1 MYKIGYLYKSMNKFS
16 KDCSPKIKITEKS
29 IEGFNKKRN
38 MSLDFS
44 NSPLKQNKK
53 IIQRN
58 TRTNSLN
65 SHFLNQ
71 TDNVMTQNY
80 PFISGMPSTNNFQ
93 YKLML
98 KKNLTGFK
106 YQNKSKNKTLNLN
119 KGFFNLSKS
128 KVPHRKKN
136 YKKMSKEPRLQ
147 NSYYINP
154 SNIHINFSTVG
165 NNIKME
171 QYTKKT
177 KSTKKINKFDIT
189 TQDSDSKNNSLNK
202 YYKKT
207 NNNSNSDYNLFKD
220 FKQIIQSSS
229 YEQQILLL
237 NEFKLFYNI
246 LPKIKNVKNSLE
258 NLQFLETE
266 GCGIIGELIRENMI
280 LKKNNEELLNTV
292 NSLQKG
298 YDEVKNNNLN
308 LKEELEEN
316 NKLLRDMK
324 TQMIIF
330 NKELNKL
337 QNMKNEN
344 NNNFLSNNNN
354 KIAKNSNKLF
364 GETGINNNRGSS
376 KKIELKELSLQNL
389 NTNLFNQ
396 SKNKFK
402 ESDTN
407 EITPSTGQGL
417 DKLLNEEQK
426 MKDENSSHN
435 SCNTEDLENISLA
448 DNLNIN
454 ELAYKSA
461 LNNFHNKNN
470 KTNNKVELPKKK
482 IENKEKKVIGN
493 LDFNT
498 KVGTDDFNE
507 EFLKDYNNFSESWR
521 KEVDK
526 MLQRRGIKV
535 NNTDGNKVNS
545 NNTLAK

>member
-1 MYKIGYLYKSMNKFS
+1 MYKIGYLYKSVNKFS
-16 KDCSPKIKITEKS
+16 KDCSPQIKITEKS

-44 NSPLKQNKK
+44 SSPLKQNKK
-53 IIQRN
+53 IIKRN

-71 TDNVMTQNY
+71 TDNIMTQNY
-80 PFISGMPSTNNFQ
+80 PFMSGIPSTNNYQ

-106 YQNKSKNKTLNLN
+106 YQNKSKNKILNLN
-119 KGFFNLSKS
+119 KGVFNLSKS

-136 YKKMSKEPRLQ
+136 FTKMSKEPHLQ

-154 SNIHINFSTVG
+154 SNIHINFNTVG

-177 KSTKKINKFDIT
+177 KSSKKIYKLDLP

-202 YYKKT
+202 YYKKNN
-207 NNNSNSDYNLFKD
+207 NNNSNSEYNLFND
-220 FKQIIQSSS
+220 FKQIIKNSS

-246 LPKIKNVKNSLE
+246 LPKIKNAKNYNE
-258 NLQFLETE
+258 KLQLIEKE
-266 GCGIIGELIRENMI
+266 GCGIIGRLIHENI
-280 LKKNNEELLNTV
+280 TLKKTNEELSNTV
-292 NSLQKG
+292 DNLKKA
-298 YDEVKNNNLN
+298 YNEIKNNNLN
-308 LKEELEEN
+308 MKEELEEN

-324 TQMIIF
+324 MQMNIF

-337 QNMKNEN
+337 QNAKNEN
-344 NNNFLSNNNN
+344 NNNFLSNNNS
-354 KIAKNSNKLF
+354 KIGKNSNKLF
-364 GETGINNNRGSS
+364 GEAGINNNRSN
-376 KKIELKELSLQNL
+376 KKIELKELSLKNL
-389 NTNLFNQ
+389 NTNILNQ
-396 SKNKFK
+396 SKSKFK
-402 ESDTN
+402 DSDTN

-417 DKLLNEEQK
+417 DKILNDEQKINEES
-426 MKDENSSHN
+426 SSHN
-435 SCNTEDLENISLA
+435 SCNTDDLENISLA

-454 ELAYKSA
+454 EQAYKSA
-461 LNNFHNKNN
+461 LNNFHIKNNKNN
-470 KTNNKVELPKKK
+470 NKMELPKKNV
-482 IENKEKKVIGN
+482 ENKEKKILGN
-493 LDFNT
+493 LDFNNQ
-498 KVGTDDFNE
+498 VGTDDFNE

-535 NNTDGNKVNS
+535 NNTNGSKVN
-545 NNTLAK
+545 NNNL

>member
-1 MYKIGYLYKSMNKFS
+1 MYKIGYLYKSVNKFS
-16 KDCSPKIKITEKS
+16 KDCSPQIKITEKS

-44 NSPLKQNKK
+44 SSPLKQNKK
-53 IIQRN
+53 IIKRN

-71 TDNVMTQNY
+71 TDNIMTQNY
-80 PFISGMPSTNNFQ
+80 PFMSGIPSTNNYQ

-106 YQNKSKNKTLNLN
+106 YQNKSKNKILNLN
-119 KGFFNLSKS
+119 KGVFNLSKS

-136 YKKMSKEPRLQ
+136 FTKMSKEPHLQ

-171 QYTKKT
+171 QYSKKT
-177 KSTKKINKFDIT
+177 KSTKKIYKTDFT

-202 YYKKT
+202 YYYKKS
-207 NNNSNSDYNLFKD
+207 NNNSTSEYNLFND
-220 FKQIIQSSS
+220 FKQIIQNSS

-246 LPKIKNVKNSLE
+246 LPKIINAQNSIE
-258 NLQFLETE
+258 NLQILESE
-266 GCGIIGELIRENMI
+266 GCGIIGGLTRENI
-280 LKKNNEELLNTV
+280 TLKKNNEELINII
-292 NSLQKG
+292 NNLQKE
-298 YDEVKNNNLN
+298 YDEIKNNNLN
-308 LKEELEEN
+308 MKEELEES

-324 TQMIIF
+324 MQMNIF

-337 QNMKNEN
+337 QNMKNDN
-344 NNNFLSNNNN
+344 NNNFLINNNT
-354 KIAKNSNKLF
+354 KVTKNSNKLF
-364 GETGINNNRGSS
+364 GEAGINNNRSN

-389 NTNLFNQ
+389 NTNLLNQ

-407 EITPSTGQGL
+407 EITPSTGQEL
-417 DKLLNEEQK
+417 DKFLNDNQK
-426 MKDENSSHN
+426 IKEENSSIN
-435 SCNTEDLENISLA
+435 SCNTDDLENISLA

-454 ELAYKSA
+454 EQAYKSA
-461 LNNFHNKNN
+461 LNNFHIKNNKNN
-470 KTNNKVELPKKK
+470 NKMELPKKNV
-482 IENKEKKVIGN
+482 ENKEKKILGN
-493 LDFNT
+493 LDFNNQ
-498 KVGTDDFNE
+498 VGTDDFNE

-535 NNTDGNKVNS
+535 NNTNNNKVN
-545 NNTLAK
+545 NNIPAK

>member
-1 MYKIGYLYKSMNKFS
+1 MYKIGYLYKSVNKFS
-16 KDCSPKIKITEKS
+16 KNCSPKIKITEKS

-44 NSPLKQNKK
+44 TSPLKQNKK
-53 IIQRN
+53 IIKRN

-80 PFISGMPSTNNFQ
+80 PFMSGIPSTNNFQ

-106 YQNKSKNKTLNLN
+106 YQNKSKNKTNLN
-119 KGFFNLSKS
+119 KGIFNQSKS

-136 YKKMSKEPRLQ
+136 FKKMSKESHLQ

-154 SNIHINFSTVG
+154 SNIHINFNTVG

-177 KSTKKINKFDIT
+177 KSSKKIYKLDLP

-202 YYKKT
+202 YYKKNN
-207 NNNSNSDYNLFKD
+207 NNNSNSEYNLFND
-220 FKQIIQSSS
+220 FKQIIKNSS

-246 LPKIKNVKNSLE
+246 LPKIKNAKNYNE
-258 NLQFLETE
+258 KLQLIEKE
-266 GCGIIGELIRENMI
+266 GCGIIGRLIHENI
-280 LKKNNEELLNTV
+280 TLKKTNEELSNTV
-292 NSLQKG
+292 DNLKKA
-298 YDEVKNNNLN
+298 YNEIKNNNLN
-308 LKEELEEN
+308 MKEELEEN

-324 TQMIIF
+324 MQMNIF

-337 QNMKNEN
+337 QNAKNEN
-344 NNNFLSNNNN
+344 NNNFLSNNNS
-354 KIAKNSNKLF
+354 KIGKNSNKLF
-364 GETGINNNRGSS
+364 GEAGINNNRSN
-376 KKIELKELSLQNL
+376 KKIELKELSLKNL
-389 NTNLFNQ
+389 NTNILNQ
-396 SKNKFK
+396 SKSKFK
-402 ESDTN
+402 DSDTN

-417 DKLLNEEQK
+417 DKILNDEQKINEES
-426 MKDENSSHN
+426 SSHN
-435 SCNTEDLENISLA
+435 SCNTDDLENISLA

-454 ELAYKSA
+454 EMAYKSA
-461 LNNFHNKNN
+461 LNNFHLKNNKNN
-470 KTNNKVELPKKK
+470 SKVELPKKN
-482 IENKEKKVIGN
+482 IENKEKKVLGN
-493 LDFNT
+493 LDFNNQ
-498 KVGTDDFNE
+498 VGTDDFNE

-535 NNTDGNKVNS
+535 NNTNGSKVN
-545 NNTLAK
+545 NNNL